1 MRAPGIVVPVR
12 DRADRLSPTIAPE
25 RGKRFVSRISD
36 IRAGAPSAPLGA
48 ALTKRLLGYPSGRSG
63 FNALAILHDD
73 LFGSNFDLGLR
84 PMSQTST
91 FWPPVLLPDRIG
103 SLANGLLALVQHK

>member
-1 MRAPGIVVPVR
+1 V
-12 DRADRLSPTIAPE
+12 
-25 RGKRFVSRISD
+25 
-36 IRAGAPSAPLGA
+36 RAGAPLGRLSA
-48 ALTKRLLGYPSGRSG
+48 ALTKRLPGYASGGSG
-63 FNALAILHDD
+63 VNALAILQDD

-91 FWPPVLLPDRIG
+91 FRPPVLLPNRIG